1 MTEYVDTGAATR
13 SRSFERRLP
22 ASQRAIQVRQD
33 LLQLELPRK
42 LLLRNH
48 NQIARAQPAI
58 TLAEPLSYEPL
69 DEIAT
74 NSLAYLA
81 GDRDAEPRRAV
92 ISPPMD
98 ENTKVARLE
107 ATSTAGSPEEVRT
120 AKNLA
125 WLPFRPGHAG
135 MTLLPLD
142 PWRQPTPALGAPP
155 GQNTST
161 GGRTHASPKPMGS
174 GSTDSAW
181 LECTLHGGRLWCC
194 PLRTGATG
202 KHRPASVSM
211 RPWEPAQGHT
221 DD

>member
-33 LLQLELPRK
+33 LLQAQLPPK
-42 LLLRNH
+42 LPLRNH

-58 TLAEPLSYEPL
+58 TLAEPFSYEPL

-81 GDRDAEPRRAV
+81 GDRDAEPRRAL

-107 ATSTAGSPEEVRT
+107 AASTTGSPEEVRP

-155 GQNTST
+155 GQNPSA
-161 GGRTHASPKPMGS
+161 GGRTHPSSKPMGS
-174 GSTDSAW
+174 GSADSTR
-181 LECTLHGGRLWCC
+181 LECTLHGGR
-194 PLRTGATG
+194 PLVL
-202 KHRPASVSM
+202 PAPNGCQ
-211 RPWEPAQGHT
+211 RQA
-221 DD
+221 